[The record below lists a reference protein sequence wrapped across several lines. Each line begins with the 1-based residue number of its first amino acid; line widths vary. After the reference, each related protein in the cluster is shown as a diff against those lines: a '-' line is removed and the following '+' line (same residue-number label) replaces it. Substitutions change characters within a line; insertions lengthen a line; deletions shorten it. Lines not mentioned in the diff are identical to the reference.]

1 MEKYHVFIIEDDFR
15 VADINKSYIEQNH
28 QFSVK
33 EVARSAAD
41 ALFYLEKNAHEIDVI
56 FLDIYIPDVEGMS
69 LLWKI
74 RSLYP
79 SIDIIIISA
88 EKQAHSVRIALR
100 AGVFD
105 YVVKPVSI
113 DRLLQSL
120 NRYERFRQLWT
131 DEQLDQEQVD
141 ELTNVFHIHPSHV
154 EEEQLLPKGI
164 DAITLEK
171 ILHLFEGLVEEGLT
185 AVELS
190 EQTGISR
197 STSRRYLEYLVSM
210 NRVETRLI
218 YGSVG
223 RPQRKYVICS

>member
-1 MEKYHVFIIEDDFR
+1 MEKYRVLIIEDDFR

-33 EVARSAAD
+33 AVARSAAD
-41 ALFYLEKNAHEIDVI
+41 ALLYLEKNAHEIDVI

-74 RSLYP
+74 RSLYA

-88 EKQAHSVRIALR
+88 EKQAHSVKTALR

-105 YVVKPVSI
+105 YVVKPVSM

-120 NRYERFRQLWT
+120 SRYERFRQLWA
-131 DEQLDQEQVD
+131 DEQLNQEQVD
-141 ELTNVFHIHPSHV
+141 ELTNVFHINPTHA
-154 EEEQLLPKGI
+154 EEEQILPKGI
-164 DAITLEK
+164 DSITLEK
-171 ILHLFEGLVEEGLT
+171 ILHLFEGFVEEGLT